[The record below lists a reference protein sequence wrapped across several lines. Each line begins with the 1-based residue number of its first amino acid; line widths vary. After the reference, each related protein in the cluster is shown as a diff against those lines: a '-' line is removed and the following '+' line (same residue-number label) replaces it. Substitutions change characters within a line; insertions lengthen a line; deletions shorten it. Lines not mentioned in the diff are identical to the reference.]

1 MREESTTFVQ
11 PKVLHTCKECYLNVF
26 LSVYKYICT
35 SLSRTLS
42 RARQVGNLPEGEV
55 FTAPATVDGVLVCD
69 VDVIPARC
77 TIEVDGCIIMRD
89 GEFTL

>member
-1 MREESTTFVQ
+1 M
-11 PKVLHTCKECYLNVF
+11 
-26 LSVYKYICT
+26 
-35 SLSRTLS
+35 
-42 RARQVGNLPEGEV
+42 GNLPEGEV